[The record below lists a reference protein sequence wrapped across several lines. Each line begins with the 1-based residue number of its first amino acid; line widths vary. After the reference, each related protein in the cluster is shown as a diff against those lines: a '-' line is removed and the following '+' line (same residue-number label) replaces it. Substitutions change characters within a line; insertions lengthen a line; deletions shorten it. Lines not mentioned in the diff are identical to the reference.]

1 MKVSCVRINT
11 DIIVGKKQDE
21 IISYLSKMFLGIGV
35 VMQNIVTTQNN
46 PENFFHAVNFLQTNT
61 VLILGEASSSKNYVI
76 KKYLSDLTK
85 IELEKNEISFNNV
98 TNYYKQENSPVLVES
113 ENEYYMPKGAFV
125 MSSTTSPMQGFIL
138 QAGGKTY
145 IFLPEHF
152 LSIQEM
158 YEKEIKPFFTA
169 NSSIKYKTH
178 IIKTFGIFEKDIYSI
193 LGDLTKNIY
202 KILFITYPSEL
213 EVSLHIRYNETIDPE
228 IIRGIL
234 AKVYEKLSKY
244 IYADEDVS
252 LAKRVFDLMKL
263 SNKTISIAESV
274 TGGNITSSLIKANPD
289 FALSLKESIVCPSVE
304 SKIKSLGVTPAIIEK
319 YGEVS
324 IETAYEM
331 AAALLDK
338 TNSDIVLCTTGSLD
352 TGNNNEKKVAFIS
365 VGNVDGIHV
374 YKNTFIGNR
383 EQVIGNITQ
392 TSLFYLIKNIKQN
405 DWFFGQTTV

>member
-1 MKVSCVRINT
+1 
-11 DIIVGKKQDE
+11 
-21 IISYLSKMFLGIGV
+21 
-35 VMQNIVTTQNN
+35 
-46 PENFFHAVNFLQTNT
+46 
-61 VLILGEASSSKNYVI
+61 
-76 KKYLSDLTK
+76 
-85 IELEKNEISFNNV
+85 
-98 TNYYKQENSPVLVES
+98 
-113 ENEYYMPKGAFV
+113 
-125 MSSTTSPMQGFIL
+125 
-138 QAGGKTY
+138 
-145 IFLPEHF
+145 
-152 LSIQEM
+152 
-158 YEKEIKPFFTA
+158 
-169 NSSIKYKTH
+169 
-178 IIKTFGIFEKDIYSI
+178 
-193 LGDLTKNIY
+193 
-202 KILFITYPSEL
+202 
-213 EVSLHIRYNETIDPE
+213 
-228 IIRGIL
+228 
-234 AKVYEKLSKY
+234 
-244 IYADEDVS
+244 
-252 LAKRVFDLMKL
+252 MKL